1 MEYDTEEEF
10 CDSVENKATVATVSV
25 IHLCKQICGDTLQ
38 IEVLSRVDVVHARSK
53 ISGYTLLS
61 LLNVA
66 CEDVVDW
73 NVYRNG
79 AVLTLAVV
87 NDGIYNSS
95 VRCDKRIEGLCAT
108 RSRDTDFVDDIQ
120 YAGARLRFVR
130 IGDYCSSKN
139 LKEDIADS

>member
-1 MEYDTEEEF
+1 MIQRRNFVIRSRTKPL
-10 CDSVENKATVATVSV
+10 SLAVSV

-38 IEVLSRVDVVHARSK
+38 IEVMSRVDVVHARSK

-95 VRCDKRIEGLCAT
+95 VRCDKRIAGLCHAQ
-108 RSRDTDFVDDIQ
+108 SG
-120 YAGARLRFVR
+120 Y
-130 IGDYCSSKN
+130 
-139 LKEDIADS
+139 